1 MVKKSHS
8 VDSTI
13 KAIETII
20 SSLNSSLTDDQ
31 ISTLQQCI
39 ELLNASK
46 TDKVQSAGVVVQVI
60 SLIYEIFK

>member
-1 MVKKSHS
+1 MVKKSQS
-8 VDSTI
+8 VDSLITG
-13 KAIETII
+13 IETII
-20 SSLNSSLTDDQ
+20 SSPNSSLTDDQ

-46 TDKVQSAGVVVQVI
+46 TDNVQSIGVIVQVI